1 VAVFL
6 VGVILLVVS
15 LNNRRMMANPV
26 VARYPASRY
35 IPRMN
40 VGIAVCG
47 VALIVLG
54 LITRI

>member
-1 VAVFL
+1 M
-6 VGVILLVVS
+6 GLL
-15 LNNRRMMANPV
+15 LLAIAFANRRMMANPA

-54 LITRI
+54 LINSI